1 MLERSVYSAKQFKDM
16 SKYFVFVKIN
26 SDRQPNVAREHGVTD
41 LPTLKFMNTSGKV
54 IHTQV
59 GAAPLEQFIGMMN
72 HVRQM
77 APK

>member
-1 MLERSVYSAKQFKDM
+1 MLERSVYSSKQFKDM

-26 SDRQPNVAREHGVTD
+26 SDRQPKVAREHHVSA
-41 LPTLKFMNTSGKV
+41 LPTLRFMDSSGKV

-59 GAAPLEQFIGMMN
+59 GAMPLEQFVGMMN

-77 APK
+77 KK